1 MFLRASDVA
10 GECGCRRRD
19 VAWSVY
25 LCVCVSVTCVSRAKM
40 AEPIEMPFGL
50 KTKEPLLDGVYI
62 GAIVGVVA
70 QW

>member
-1 MFLRASDVA
+1 
-10 GECGCRRRD
+10 
-19 VAWSVY
+19 
-25 LCVCVSVTCVSRAKM
+25 M

-62 GAIVGVVA
+62 GAIVGGVA